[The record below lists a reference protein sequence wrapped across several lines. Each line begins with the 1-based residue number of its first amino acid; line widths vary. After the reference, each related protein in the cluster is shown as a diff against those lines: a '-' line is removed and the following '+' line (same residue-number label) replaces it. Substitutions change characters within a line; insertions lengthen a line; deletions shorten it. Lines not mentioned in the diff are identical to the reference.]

1 MKMANKWLYVSLV
14 INLGEGH
21 SDKEVNEIAEDMAN
35 IVNNTHSVLYC
46 DKFDTNHIN
55 KVGLVNPYL
64 GINYVSIFKREKG
77 KIIPHPLI
85 SDGAYE
91 EPKTGGNLT
100 LRFYPMIE
108 KYGKDWIVT
117 ILPLKDPNLDEG
129 NTYITGNGLKIK
141 VGFYSLE
148 NLNYDVW
155 ILAGSSDFI
164 CYKYNLEL
172 SSELVTYTPLMED
185 GEPVIE
191 RHDHLLIIKYRIED
205 RIEYAKQNL
214 ALDKHVIG
222 HDFDVFGLINFI
234 SKKEPDSDWSK
245 AVKKFTPT
253 PKKSFFDK
261 LKHLTF

>member
-1 MKMANKWLYVSLV
+1 MKVANKWLYVSLV

-21 SDKEVNEIAEDMAN
+21 SDKEVNEIAEDMTN
-35 IVNNTHSVLYC
+35 IVNNTHSVL
-46 DKFDTNHIN
+46 NSENEII
-55 KVGLVNPYL
+55 GLVNPHL
-64 GINYVSIFKREKG
+64 GINYVSRFESKTG
-77 KIIPHPLI
+77 KIIPQPFIGDKQKEMIL
-85 SDGAYE
+85 
-91 EPKTGGNLT
+91 GNLT
-100 LRFYPMIE
+100 RRFYPMIE
-108 KYGKDWIVT
+108 KYGKGWIVT

-129 NTYITGNGLKIK
+129 NTCTTGNGLKIK
-141 VGFYSLE
+141 VDFYSLE
-148 NLNYDVW
+148 NLNYDLW

-172 SSELVTYTPLMED
+172 SSEFLTYTPLMED

-214 ALDKHVIG
+214 ALDKQVIG

-253 PKKSFFDK
+253 PPKSFFDK